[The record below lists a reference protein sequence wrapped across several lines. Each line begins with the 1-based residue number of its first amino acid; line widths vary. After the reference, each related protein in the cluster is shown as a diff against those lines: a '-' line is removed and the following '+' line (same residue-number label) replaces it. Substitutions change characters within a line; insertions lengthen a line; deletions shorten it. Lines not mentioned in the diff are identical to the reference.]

1 MRDRLITASAAG
13 GLIRAVAAV
22 TTALT
27 DEARVRHHTSPTAT
41 VALGRALTGAAL
53 LAAAQHQQPG
63 RITLRILGD
72 GPLGAIVVDA
82 NPDGTVRGYLKNPE
96 VDLPLT
102 ADGQFNVKGAVGSH
116 GHLHVTGSQ
125 GASTTELVSGE
136 IGGDLTHYLASS
148 AQIPSA
154 VMLGVY
160 INQDESVRVAGGVI
174 VQLKPGAGEEI
185 AERLENTLIHVPT
198 FTELAGEGLNL
209 ENILQ
214 RVLDG
219 FRVELQ
225 TEVDLHFSCRCSH
238 AKVLDALAM
247 IDPGQIRTMIEED
260 EGAEVTCHFC
270 GDRYQLTR
278 DQLEGLLET

>member
-1 MRDRLITASAAG
+1 MRDRLIIASAAG

-27 DEARVRHHTSPTAT
+27 DEARIRHQTAPTAT

-53 LAAAQHQQPG
+53 LAASLHQQPG

-82 NPDGTVRGYLKNPE
+82 DPDGSVRGYLQNPQA
-96 VDLPLT
+96 DLPLT
-102 ADGQFNVKGAVGSH
+102 DDGQFNIKGAVGSH
-116 GHLHVTGSQ
+116 GHLHVTSAH

-174 VQLKPGAGEEI
+174 IQLNADAGEEI
-185 AERLENTLIHVPT
+185 AERVENTLIHVPT

-219 FRVELQ
+219 FAVEVQ
-225 TEVDLHFSCRCSH
+225 TDIELRFSCRCSQ

-270 GDRYQLTR
+270 GNRYQLSR
-278 DQLEGLLET
+278 AQLEGLLDS

>member
-27 DEARVRHHTSPTAT
+27 DEARIRHRTSPTAT
-41 VALGRALTGAAL
+41 VALGRALTGAL
-53 LAAAQHQQPG
+53 LLSASHHQQPG

-82 NPDGTVRGYLKNPE
+82 DPDGSVRGYLQHPQA
-96 VDLPLT
+96 DLPLT
-102 ADGQFNVKGAVGSH
+102 ADGQFDVKQAVGAQ
-116 GHLHVTGSQ
+116 GHLHVSNAR
-125 GASTTELVSGE
+125 GASTTALVSGE
-136 IGGDLTHYLASS
+136 IGGDLTNYLASS

-154 VMLGVY
+154 VMLGVF

-174 VQLKPGAGEEI
+174 VQLNPNAGEEI

-209 ENILQ
+209 ESILQ

-219 FRVELQ
+219 FAVEMQ
-225 TEVDLHFSCRCSH
+225 SDIDVRFSCHCSQE
-238 AKVLDALAM
+238 KVLGALSS
-247 IDPGQIRTMIEED
+247 IDPREIRAMIEED

-270 GDRYQLTR
+270 GNRYQLSR
-278 DQLEGLLET
+278 SQLEELLKS